1 MLERET
7 IQARGFH
14 NMIRDGRTVGFQF
27 CVRLDYYRGI
37 FLSQLRP
44 QSVVVDGI
52 SYPKESV
59 VWELKGQEYGFEEMK
74 SLGNVHWSPTE
85 TATLKI
91 YREGG
96 LTPGYHE
103 ITARYRY
110 SSSYIPPK
118 LQEGIDS
125 EEGSP
130 LLNALFGVGRSTRK
144 LLLVW

>member
-52 SYPKESV
+52 S
-59 VWELKGQEYGFEEMK
+59 L
-74 SLGNVHWSPTE
+74 SLIH
-85 TATLKI
+85 I
-91 YREGG
+91 
-96 LTPGYHE
+96 
-103 ITARYRY
+103 
-110 SSSYIPPK
+110 
-118 LQEGIDS
+118 
-125 EEGSP
+125 
-130 LLNALFGVGRSTRK
+130 
-144 LLLVW
+144 